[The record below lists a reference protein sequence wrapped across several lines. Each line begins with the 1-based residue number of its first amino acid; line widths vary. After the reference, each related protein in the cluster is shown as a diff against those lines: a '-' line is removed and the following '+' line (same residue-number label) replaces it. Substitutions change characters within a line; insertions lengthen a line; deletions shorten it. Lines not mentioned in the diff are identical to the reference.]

1 MLSWPRLW
9 AATSP
14 KHFYDEQILAA
25 FWASEIERG
34 GKNIVKRML
43 FGCTLIFCGFAG
55 TLSTW
60 VLQHVTTP
68 GNVLPSVVLTESE
81 AAGPFTIYLIFL
93 LAGLSLCVFE
103 LVQDHKHK
111 KP

>member
-1 MLSWPRLW
+1 M
-9 AATSP
+9 
-14 KHFYDEQILAA
+14 
-25 FWASEIERG
+25 
-34 GKNIVKRML
+34 KRIL
-43 FGCTLIFCGFAG
+43 FGCTLIFCGFTG

-60 VLQHVTTP
+60 VLQHITTP
-68 GNVLPSVVLTESE
+68 GIVYPDIVLTASQ